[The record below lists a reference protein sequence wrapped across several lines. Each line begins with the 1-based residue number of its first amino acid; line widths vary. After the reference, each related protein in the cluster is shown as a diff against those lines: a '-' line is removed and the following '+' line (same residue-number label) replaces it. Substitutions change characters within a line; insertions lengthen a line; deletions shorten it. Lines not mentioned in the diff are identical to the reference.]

1 MCRVIAVATVWWL
14 MTGWAFSPDSQVIG
28 GPFQTFGQ
36 CNQAGNHL
44 PYQYYT
50 LGWHCDSN

>member
-1 MCRVIAVATVWWL
+1 MRKVMAFTAVWWL
-14 MTGWAFSPDSQVIG
+14 MTGWAFSSDSRVIG

-36 CNQAGNHL
+36 CDQAGNHL

-50 LGWHCDSN
+50 LGWHCDSD